1 MKLAVGVSVVLVLCI
16 VLFGEYLMR
25 MFTTTEAVIELG
37 KTILNTLAVGYVAM
51 AVTQVLS
58 GTMRGAGD
66 TITPMWISLI
76 TTVAIR
82 VPVAYVWA
90 WLTKSP
96 AFPNGHYSAIFGSL
110 LTTWVLG
117 AFIHIYFYRKGAWRS
132 KGITGSEN

>member
-1 MKLAVGVSVVLVLCI
+1 VLVLAI
-16 VLFGEYLMR
+16 VFFGEYLMR
-25 MFTTTEAVIELG
+25 MFTTTEEVVTLG

-82 VPVAYVWA
+82 VPVAYIWA

-96 AFPNGHYSAIFGSL
+96 DFPNGHYSAIFGSL
-110 LTTWVLG
+110 LTSWTLG
-117 AFIHIYFYRKGAWRS
+117 ALITIYFYRKGAWR
-132 KGITGSEN
+132 KKAITGTDA